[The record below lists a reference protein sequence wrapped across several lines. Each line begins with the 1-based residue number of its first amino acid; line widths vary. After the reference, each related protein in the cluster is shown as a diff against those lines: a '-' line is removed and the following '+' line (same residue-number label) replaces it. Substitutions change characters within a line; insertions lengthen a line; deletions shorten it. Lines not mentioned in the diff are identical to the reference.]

1 MAQKRRSSKK
11 KKPTE
16 SHEHLG
22 ARITDYKLRVEA
34 GINLD
39 LKSGGLRYPEP
50 SDPLYT
56 YQTVLTIYGEGV
68 FPDERAGDIF
78 DFLIVSDTGAE
89 ELRLTIADIQARD
102 RYGGPKNRLYRG
114 VEIPVYDRPPGII
127 TMFPGG
133 GKRHFQCYLPVPPQ
147 LASDMLTALATG
159 AAPYMAIHEH
169 KVGRKRWIDT
179 LTLQNTHPAE
189 E

>member
-11 KKPTE
+11 KPTE
-16 SHEHLG
+16 THEHLG
-22 ARITDYKLRVEA
+22 ARVISYKVGIEA
-34 GINLD
+34 GLNMD
-39 LKSGGLRYPEP
+39 LKGGALRQPDP

-56 YQTVLTIYGEGV
+56 YHTVLQLWGEGIW
-68 FPDERAGDIF
+68 PDERAGEVF
-78 DFLIVSDTGAE
+78 DFLIVGDPYAE
-89 ELRLTIADIQARD
+89 EHRLTLADIQTRD
-102 RYGGPKNRLYRG
+102 RYGGPKTRPYRG
-114 VEIPVYDRPPGII
+114 VEIPVYQPPPGISV
-127 TMFPGG
+127 MFPGG
-133 GKRHFQCYLPVPPQ
+133 GKHHHQTYLPVSPQ